1 MSLRAPNPSSDPAQE
16 SSFWLAR
23 MSRTIFFLVVVLSL
37 AGVYAA
43 FQVPTAVFPDT
54 NFPRVVIGVDNG
66 VMPVEQMQV
75 TITKPIEDAVNSVP
89 GLLTVRSTTSRGS
102 AEVSLFFDWNVDMF
116 HTLQLADAALS
127 KVRQT
132 LPATAVITTNRLT
145 FATFPILGYALTA
158 DNRGPDTISPTRLWE
173 IATYDL
179 KPPLNRVDGVSTVT
193 VQGGQV
199 PEVHIVPDLARLEN
213 SGVTLTDLVNAVQN
227 SNIIE
232 SPGLYQANHE
242 LILALVG
249 AQAHDIAHLASLVV
263 KTTPSGAPVRIS
275 DVADVHPG
283 TEPVYHTVTANGVP
297 SVLLNIARQPTSNT
311 VAVANSVAA
320 EVAQLSRTL
329 PAGVHLAPFYDQS
342 ELVRESI
349 ASVRD
354 AIFIGLV
361 LACMILFLFLRDWSS
376 SLVAGLVIPVTV
388 AVTILFLWAIGQ
400 SFNLMTLGGLAA
412 AIGLVIDD
420 AIVVVEN
427 IVVHRDAG
435 QSRTTAIR
443 IALHELATPLVFST
457 ITPVVVFLPL
467 IATTGV
473 TGSFFRALA
482 VTMTA
487 ALLTSLALAV
497 TFTPALSLSLLGVR
511 RPGGGKVRRPLFPF
525 FSHGKAVDSPAVLD
539 AEPSAIAP
547 LPADP
552 SRAAAH
558 AGHVDGPVMRR
569 ILSAHARALTWALTR
584 PIALAAVCLALVVAT
599 WFAYNALGSDLLP
612 EMDEGAFIL
621 DYLTPAGTSLTETNR
636 ILQHVEQI
644 LRSTPEVEI
653 TSRRTGLQLGLAA
666 VTEAN
671 SGDFS
676 VRLKPNRDRDIE
688 EIMADVRERIR
699 KSEPAL
705 DIEFTQVLQDMI
717 GDLSNSPEP
726 IQIKLFSSD
735 SALLNQLGPRVEDAI
750 KKIPG
755 VVDTKNGVDNTIS
768 GPATSFQVD
777 PIIAGRM
784 GFTPSEVADDA
795 TAILDGLPTSQPMIV
810 TGRPYTIR
818 VRLPDASRASLNSI
832 QNTVFNSSSGHT
844 ASLGSLAQV
853 TEQPPQNEILRENLQ
868 QMITVSG
875 RLEGSDLGSA
885 MQQVQATVQDLRIPS
900 SVRVEYGGTYQEQ
913 QKSFRDLL
921 RVLVLALVL
930 VFGVLLAE
938 FRNFF
943 APIAILSSSVLSIS
957 GVVLALLL
965 TRTDFNVASF
975 MGLIMVIGIVAKN
988 GILLLDADEKFRA
1001 HASSDQQQLGAPSI
1015 AVSSRWVGDDNQT
1028 VPRDLAREAMLHA
1041 AQRRLRPIVMTAI
1054 AAVCGMLPLAF
1065 AIGSGSQMLQPLAIA
1080 VIGGLLVSVVLSL
1093 IVTPAIYYRLTRS
1106 RHA

>member
-1 MSLRAPNPSSDPAQE
+1 
-16 SSFWLAR
+16 
-23 MSRTIFFLVVVLSL
+23 
-37 AGVYAA
+37 
-43 FQVPTAVFPDT
+43 
-54 NFPRVVIGVDNG
+54 
-66 VMPVEQMQV
+66 
-75 TITKPIEDAVNSVP
+75 
-89 GLLTVRSTTSRGS
+89 
-102 AEVSLFFDWNVDMF
+102 
-116 HTLQLADAALS
+116 
-127 KVRQT
+127 
-132 LPATAVITTNRLT
+132 
-145 FATFPILGYALTA
+145 
-158 DNRGPDTISPTRLWE
+158 
-173 IATYDL
+173 
-179 KPPLNRVDGVSTVT
+179 
-193 VQGGQV
+193 
-199 PEVHIVPDLARLEN
+199 
-213 SGVTLTDLVNAVQN
+213 
-227 SNIIE
+227 
-232 SPGLYQANHE
+232 
-242 LILALVG
+242 
-249 AQAHDIAHLASLVV
+249 
-263 KTTPSGAPVRIS
+263 
-275 DVADVHPG
+275 
-283 TEPVYHTVTANGVP
+283 
-297 SVLLNIARQPTSNT
+297 
-311 VAVANSVAA
+311 
-320 EVAQLSRTL
+320 
-329 PAGVHLAPFYDQS
+329 
-342 ELVRESI
+342 
-349 ASVRD
+349 
-354 AIFIGLV
+354 V
-361 LACMILFLFLRDWSS
+361 LACIILFLFLRDWSS

-388 AVTILFLWAIGQ
+388 AVTVLFLWVIGQ

-427 IVVHRDAG
+427 IIVHRDAG

-443 IALHELATPLVFST
+443 LALHELATPLVFST

-497 TFTPALSLSLLGVR
+497 TFTPALSLSLLGER
-511 RPGGGKVRRPLFPF
+511 KQTGGKSRKPLFPF

-547 LPADP
+547 LPPIPAIE
-552 SRAAAH
+552 AAH
-558 AGHVDGPVMRR
+558 AGHIDGPVMRR
-569 ILSAHARALTWALTR
+569 VLSMHARALTWALTR
-584 PIALAAVCLALVVAT
+584 PIALAVICLVLVVAT
-599 WFAYNALGSDLLP
+599 WFAYNTLGSDLLP

-621 DYLTPAGTSLTETNR
+621 DYLTPAGTSLAETNR
-636 ILQHVEQI
+636 ILEHVEQI
-644 LRSTPEVEI
+644 LRNTPEVEI

-676 VRLKPNRDRDIE
+676 VRLKKDRDRDIE
-688 EIMADVRERIR
+688 EIMEDVRERIR

-735 SALLNQLGPRVEDAI
+735 TQLLNQLGPRVEDAI

-755 VVDTKNGVDNTIS
+755 VVDTQNGVDNTIS

-777 PIIAGRM
+777 PDVAGRL

-795 TAILDGLPTSQPMIV
+795 TAILDGLPTSEPMIV
-810 TGRPYTIR
+810 NGRPYTIR
-818 VRLPDASRASLNSI
+818 VRLPDQTRASLDSI
-832 QNTVFNSSSGHT
+832 QNTVFNSGSGHT

-853 TEQPPQNEILRENLQ
+853 TQLPPQNEILRENLQ
-868 QMITVSG
+868 QLITVTG
-875 RLEGSDLGSA
+875 RLEGSDLGTA
-885 MQQVQATVQDLRIPS
+885 MQRVQATVQNLHIPS
-900 SVRVEYGGTYQEQ
+900 SVRIEYGGTYQEQ

-938 FRNFF
+938 FRNFS
-943 APIAILSSSVLSIS
+943 APVAILTSSVLSIS
-957 GVVLALLL
+957 GVVLALLI

-988 GILLLDADEKFRA
+988 GILLRDADEKFRA
-1001 HASSDQQQLGAPSI
+1001 HAEVERI
-1015 AVSSRWVGDDNQT
+1015 ANPDAFAS
-1028 VPRDLAREAMLHA
+1028 RDLAREAMLHA

-1080 VIGGLLVSVVLSL
+1080 VIGGLLISVVLSL